1 MEIMGWVAVGVTVW
15 TVVSVLLALAVGAAI
30 RAGSGPRRRPAA
42 RRVPAHT
49 RHGLGCAGGRMVAD
63 AA

>member
-15 TVVSVLLALAVGAAI
+15 TALAVLLALVVGAAI
-30 RAGSGPRRRPAA
+30 RAGSVARRLPAVRRP
-42 RRVPAHT
+42 PAYI